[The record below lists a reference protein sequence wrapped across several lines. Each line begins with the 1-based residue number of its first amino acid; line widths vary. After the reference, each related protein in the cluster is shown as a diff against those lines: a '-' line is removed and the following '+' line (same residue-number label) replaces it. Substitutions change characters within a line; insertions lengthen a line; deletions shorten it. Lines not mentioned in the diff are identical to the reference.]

1 MPRVKVKRASTTID
15 MTAMCDVSF
24 LLLTFFILTA
34 TARPSKP
41 LQVDTPASV
50 TQVKVPDENFATIS
64 VGDEGKVFFSVKGR
78 DIRGRMLQL
87 MSEKYQTPFTAEEQ
101 QRFELLETF
110 GVPMGNLKQLINMD
124 DADRVKAGL
133 QPGIPADS
141 TEDLSNQLFHW
152 IYSAR
157 VATKELKNEDLRLS
171 IKGDADEKYPSIKK
185 VIDIL
190 QSQGV
195 NKFSLITGLKGSAT
209 EEEESGDAGAGIE

>member
-34 TARPSKP
+34 TARPSEP

-78 DIRGRMLQL
+78 DVRGRMLEL
-87 MSEKYQTPFTAEEQ
+87 MSEKYQQPFNAEQ
-101 QRFELLETF
+101 KQRFELLETF
-110 GVPMGNLKQLINMD
+110 GVPMGNLGQLIDMD
-124 DADRVKAGL
+124 DADRTRKGL
-133 QPGIPADS
+133 QPGIPVDS
-141 TEDLSNQLFHW
+141 TEELSNQLFHW

-171 IKGDADEKYPSIKK
+171 IKGDANEKYPSIKK
-185 VIDIL
+185 VMDVL

-209 EEEESGDAGAGIE
+209 EETGEEAGTE